1 MRTRAKTK
9 TIKRYCSVFRCS
21 IKKRTSKAQTRLEG
35 LKRHKPHPT
44 MDGLFFVEYR
54 PSGTEVW
61 QTSDEIADRAEYM
74 VALQSSKRSTAT
86 KRNATRRQNATIR
99 FDKQAKE
106 MLTRHQTLGM
116 PKDVFKRL
124 EKPVQHRLLRQLPSI
139 VHNDEEDRLARLE
152 AHRAAQVVASER
164 RAIEQQEQM
173 KRKMATARRLQAV
186 QRPEAMPVG
195 LVVPVPVVSEPSEPM
210 TQADLIALSQQH
222 PDSSKITRRLEA
234 LHAAYDSDTDE
245 DYL

>member
-1 MRTRAKTK
+1 M
-9 TIKRYCSVFRCS
+9 
-21 IKKRTSKAQTRLEG
+21 E
-35 LKRHKPHPT
+35 
-44 MDGLFFVEYR
+44 GLFFVEYR
-54 PSGTEVW
+54 ASSTEVW
-61 QTSDEIADRAEYM
+61 RTADEIADRAEYM
-74 VALQSSKRSTAT
+74 VTLQSSKRSKAT

-139 VHNDEEDRLARLE
+139 VHNEEEDRLARLE
-152 AHRAAQVVASER
+152 RHRAALAIASENSATEYR
-164 RAIEQQEQM
+164 EQM
-173 KRKMATARRLQAV
+173 KRKMETARRLQAV
-186 QRPEAMPVG
+186 QRSEVQPV
-195 LVVPVPVVSEPSEPM
+195 VPFVPVPVVSEPSEPM
-210 TQADLIALSQQH
+210 TQAELVELSQQH

>member
-9 TIKRYCSVFRCS
+9 TTKRYCSVFRCS
-21 IKKRTSKAQTRLEG
+21 IKKRTSKAQTGLEG

-61 QTSDEIADRAEYM
+61 RTADEIADRAEYM
-74 VALQSSKRSTAT
+74 VTLQSSKRSTAT

-99 FDKQAKE
+99 YDRIARE

-116 PKDVFKRL
+116 PREVFKSL
-124 EKPVQHRLLRQLPSI
+124 EKPVQCRLLRQLPSI
-139 VHNDEEDRLARLE
+139 VHNDEEDRMARLE
-152 AHRAAQVVASER
+152 AHRAAQVVASENSAAEYR
-164 RAIEQQEQM
+164 EQM
-173 KRKMATARRLQAV
+173 KRKTEAVRRLQAV

-195 LVVPVPVVSEPSEPM
+195 LVVPVPVVSEPSEPL
-210 TQADLIALSQQH
+210 TQAELIELSQRH

-234 LHAAYDSDTDE
+234 LHDAYDSDDE